1 MNSLQ
6 RALSW
11 GFATLGVVALLGC
24 GGDVRP
30 RTSTITGSVVDVDFN
45 PMRGAEV
52 RCEGEVTNATTSGSY
67 ALQQVPNGDVEV
79 TAEAHVNGTRYF
91 GRTTVFNLED
101 TQQNNVNIVVAP
113 DSQRGTITGTVRD
126 REGFTLMNASVFVYS
141 GAGSSQRAVTNEDG
155 QYTLRDVPAN
165 IQFTISASGRGY
177 RSDQDVIV
185 ISGNQ
190 TRVLDFVLSNPG
202 LPALSPPSNIGAV
215 TWVTP
220 PPTRSQDA
228 AAYEFIKKLY
238 DKRHKTTQVVGRAI
252 RSDMSVETELFWD
265 LMQFPDLLGFNIY
278 RGNGATGS
286 VSAIDLSFDPLAN
299 YYLDVGINPFSTY
312 SYAISTVS
320 TLYPDYGNTESQ
332 LSNRIVVDTLSRLD
346 LNGVTAG
353 PTIRWRSG
361 SGADEFI
368 VYVFEDFP
376 TGYAGSADQAYADNA
391 NNPTTGLS
399 WTYNGPPLEPGR
411 TYYYVVLGLANGFDS
426 RTISEIGTFVP

>member
-1 MNSLQ
+1 MGMA
-6 RALSW
+6 AL
-11 GFATLGVVALLGC
+11 VGC

-30 RTSTITGSVVDVDFN
+30 RTSTITGSVVDIDFN
-45 PMRGAEV
+45 PMRGASV
-52 RCEGEVTNATTSGSY
+52 RSEGENTTTTTTGSY
-67 ALQQVPNGDVEV
+67 ALQNIPNGDVEV
-79 TAEAHVNGTRYF
+79 TAEAFVNGVRYF
-91 GRTTVFNLED
+91 GRTTIFNLEN

-113 DSQRGTITGTVRD
+113 NSQRGTVTGIVRD
-126 REGFTLMNASVFVYS
+126 REGFTLMNASVFAYS
-141 GAGSSQRAVTNEDG
+141 GAGSSQRAVTDEEG
-155 QYTLRDVPAN
+155 RYTLRDVPAN
-165 IQFTISASGRGY
+165 VQFRLSASGRGY
-177 RSDQDVIV
+177 RSDQEDIV

-190 TRVLDFVLSNPG
+190 TRVVDFVLSNPG

-220 PPTRSQDA
+220 PPTRSNDA

-238 DKRHKTTQVVGRAI
+238 DKRHKTTQVVGRSL
-252 RSDMSVETELFWD
+252 RTDMSVETELFWD

-278 RGNGATGS
+278 RGGGASGS

-299 YYLDVGINPFSTY
+299 YYLDVGINPLSTY

-320 TLYPDYGNTESQ
+320 TLYPEYGNTESQ
-332 LSNRIVVDTLSRLD
+332 LSNRIVVDTLNRLD

-361 SGADEFI
+361 SGAEEFI
-368 VYVFEDFP
+368 VYVFDTYP
-376 TGYAGSADQAYADNA
+376 SGHAGASSEAYASNA

-399 WTYNGPPLEPGR
+399 WTYSGPPLQSGR